1 MRYPDERTNVYAN
14 EARVLMRYLLA
25 IGMLALSGC
34 ATAPIAPVVPQVVHD
49 VVKVY
54 VPVPAAFTAP
64 CPIAELTTGTGF
76 DGINVGHARKVSLL
90 DCNDRMDKI
99 RKLNGPIRK
108 P

>member
-1 MRYPDERTNVYAN
+1 MRYADEWTDVRST

-25 IGMLALSGC
+25 IGLLALSGC
-34 ATAPIAPVVPQVVHD
+34 KTAPIVPVVPQVVHD

-54 VPVPAAFTAP
+54 VPVPPALTAP
-64 CPIAELTTGTGF
+64 CPIAKLTTGTGF

-99 RKLNGPIRK
+99 RKLGH
-108 P
+108 